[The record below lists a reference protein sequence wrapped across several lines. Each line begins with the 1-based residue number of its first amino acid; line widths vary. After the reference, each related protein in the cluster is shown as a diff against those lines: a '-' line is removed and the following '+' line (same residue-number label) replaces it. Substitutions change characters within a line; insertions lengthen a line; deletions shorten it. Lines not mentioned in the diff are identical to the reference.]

1 MQEDNINFEEIGKK
15 ETENAERSQTLF
27 KQPVRGRFRNL
38 YEELKVKCAPENFM
52 NPYDPEK
59 VSKANNLYSVVLA
72 TDAKDVEKLK
82 QLRLRAMENL
92 GIRFST
98 EGLFEKLTMA
108 CNPKNFTGET
118 YDKRLLELANRL
130 YQKVLKDADN
140 ILALEE
146 IEKEAKE
153 LIETFNSHKDESGT
167 TGGDD
172 NKNGDL
178 QFNIIA
184 IILILIGTINAI
196 VMVLLSKYR

>member
-15 ETENAERSQTLF
+15 ETENTERSQTLF

-92 GIRFST
+92 GIQFST

-118 YDKRLLELANRL
+118 YDKRLLELANRI

-172 NKNGDL
+172 NKSEILNYL
-178 QFNIIA
+178 VLA
-184 IILILIGTINAI
+184 IIGILIALIVEAI
-196 VMVLLSKYR
+196 FVAQLSH

>member
-92 GIRFST
+92 GIQFST

-167 TGGDD
+167 TGEDD
-172 NKNGDL
+172 NKSEILNYL
-178 QFNIIA
+178 VLA
-184 IILILIGTINAI
+184 IIGILIALIVEAI
-196 VMVLLSKYR
+196 FVAQLSH

>member
-27 KQPVRGRFRNL
+27 KQPVHGRFRNL

-72 TDAKDVEKLK
+72 TDAQDVEKLK

-98 EGLFEKLTMA
+98 EGLFEKLTIA

-118 YDKRLLELANRL
+118 YDKRLLELANRI

-172 NKNGDL
+172 NKSEILNYL
-178 QFNIIA
+178 VLA
-184 IILILIGTINAI
+184 IIGILIALIVEAI
-196 VMVLLSKYR
+196 FVAQLSH